1 MNRPPSYEKQFAAS
15 VREFWS
21 VRERQAQKQANSG
34 TLDQG
39 SRGSVTGGQHMNS
52 LSLLIQQ
59 VVVDAGM
66 PTPIVTHQPS
76 SRVLPGFYRAAKNW
90 DALITYKGRI
100 VAIIELK
107 SHVGSFGNNQNNRIE
122 EMIGQSV
129 DIWKA
134 TRENL
139 LGDIRPWFGYLLL
152 LEDHEGSRRVI
163 RGRTNPGFPADSIY
177 GQTNYLDRYRI
188 ALSGYAARVT

>member
-90 DALITYKGRI
+90 DMLITYKGRI

-163 RGRTNPGFPADSIY
+163 PVELIQGSPRT
-177 GQTNYLDRYRI
+177 RYTGKLTI
-188 ALSGYAARVT
+188 LTVIGSPLSGYAARVT